1 MALEP
6 ASAHVVVRRGDRTRA
21 GTARP
26 GESWSAAAARIGAVA
41 PRDVVAVD
49 LSGDTK
55 RFEVDHDLR
64 VGLRAMTRGD
74 LADVARWRAES
85 HVLAWF
91 AEDGPVDLASVTAKY
106 GPRIDGASAVRM
118 WVVEANGR
126 SIGFVQDYRIRE
138 VPGFALL
145 APDPDAIGLDYVI
158 GEPGWV
164 GRGLGARTLW
174 AWLQAARRRFPDA
187 TAYFAAPDHRNARS
201 LRILDK
207 VGFVRGTWFDEPRSD
222 GTAVTVVGCT
232 LDVRRVL
239 G

>member
-6 ASAHVVVRRGDRTRA
+6 PAVRVAVSHGDRALEGTVRA
-21 GTARP
+21 
-26 GESWSAAAARIGAVA
+26 GESWSAAAARIGATA
-41 PRDVVAVD
+41 PGDAVAVD
-49 LSGDTK
+49 LSGDTL

-64 VGLRAMTRGD
+64 LGLRAMTRGD
-74 LADVARWRAES
+74 LADVARWRAEP

-91 AEDGPVDLASVTAKY
+91 AVDGPPDLASVTATY
-106 GPRIDGASAVRM
+106 GPRIDGATPIRM
-118 WVVEANGR
+118 WVVEVNGR

-145 APDPDAIGLDYVI
+145 VPDPDAIGVDYAI
-158 GEPGWV
+158 GEPEWA
-164 GRGLGARTLW
+164 GRGLGPRILW
-174 AWLQAARRRFPDA
+174 AWMHQARRRFPDA
-187 TAYFAAPDHRNARS
+187 TSYFAAPDHRNVRS

-207 VGFVRGTWFDEPRSD
+207 AGFDRGTWFDEPKSD
-222 GTAVTVVGCT
+222 GTTATVVGCT